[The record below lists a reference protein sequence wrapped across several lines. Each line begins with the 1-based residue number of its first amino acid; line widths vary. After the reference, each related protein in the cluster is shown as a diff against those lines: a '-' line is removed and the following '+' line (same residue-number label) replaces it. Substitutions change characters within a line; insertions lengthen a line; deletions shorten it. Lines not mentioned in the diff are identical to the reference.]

1 MASAAVSATLRP
13 ALPTDLRLSLVS
25 LRRGP
30 RDPHMK
36 LVPGGVW
43 RAART
48 PFGPGTIHL
57 EERPGGE
64 IAVTAWGPG
73 AEWLVSTAPDLVGAR
88 DSLEGWDPPYPI
100 LRDLHVRHPGFRVPR
115 SGVVLDM
122 LVPAI
127 IEQRVVGQEAWR
139 SWRQLLYRY
148 GEPAPG
154 PEGMPPLRVPLPAD
168 LLARIPSWE
177 WHRVGVEEARARVVR
192 FAAQVAPRL
201 EEAATMAPEDALRRL
216 RVVPG
221 IGQWTAAEVAQR
233 ALGDADAVSV
243 GDLHLPAFV
252 GWVLAGHRVDDDGM
266 LELLEPVRGHRY
278 RATRLI
284 ELSGLRHPRFGPR
297 YSGRDIRTF

>member
-1 MASAAVSATLRP
+1 VTDLPLATTLRP
-13 ALPTDLRLSLVS
+13 ALPTDLRLTLVS

-30 RDPHMK
+30 GDPH
-36 LVPGGVW
+36 LRFVPGGVW

-48 PFGPGTIHL
+48 PEGPGTIHL
-57 EERPGGE
+57 AERPGGE
-64 IAVTAWGPG
+64 IAVHAWGPG
-73 AEWLVSTAPDLVGAR
+73 AEWLVASAPDLVGAR
-88 DSLEGWDPPYPI
+88 DSLDGWDPPYPI
-100 LRDLHVRHPGFRVPR
+100 LRDLHVRFPGFRVPR
-115 SGVVLDM
+115 SGVVMDA

-127 IEQRVVGQEAWR
+127 IEQRVLGHDAWR

-154 PEGMPPLRVPLPAD
+154 PADMPALRVPLPAG
-168 LLARIPSWE
+168 LLARVPSWE

-192 FAAQVAPRL
+192 YAAQVAPRL
-201 EEAATMAPEDALRRL
+201 EEAVSMPREDALRRL
-216 RVVPG
+216 RAVPG
-221 IGQWTAAEVAQR
+221 VGPWTAAETAQR

-284 ELSGLRHPRFGPR
+284 ELSDLRNPRFGPR

>member
-1 MASAAVSATLRP
+1 VTDRPLATTLRP
-13 ALPTDLRLSLVS
+13 ALPTDLRLTLGS

-30 RDPHMK
+30 GDPH
-36 LVPGGVW
+36 LRFVPGGVW

-48 PFGPGTIHL
+48 PFGPGTVHL
-57 EERPGGE
+57 AERPGGE

-73 AEWLVSTAPDLVGAR
+73 AEWLVANAPDLCGAR

-100 LRDLHVRHPGFRVPR
+100 LRDLTVRHPGLRVPR
-115 SGVVLDM
+115 SGVVMDV

-127 IEQRVVGQEAWR
+127 IEQRVLGHDAWR
-139 SWRQLLYRY
+139 SWRQLLYRF
-148 GEPAPG
+148 GEVAPG
-154 PEGMPPLRVPLPAD
+154 PADMPPLRVPLPPE

-192 FAAQVAPRL
+192 FAAEVAPRL
-201 EEAATMAPEDALRRL
+201 EEALDLEPEDALKRL
-216 RVVPG
+216 RHVPG
-221 IGQWTAAEVAQR
+221 IGPWTAAETAQR

-243 GDLHLPAFV
+243 GDLHLPGLV
-252 GWVLAGHRVDDDGM
+252 GWVLARHRVDDAGM

-284 ELSGLRHPRFGPR
+284 ELSDVRAPRFGPR
-297 YSGRDIRTF
+297 YAGRDIRTF